1 MTEERICRK
10 DDESLYQPQIHS
22 RNIKLLYVIKQET
35 GIPMTVLVDRAVRD
49 LVESYDAEFDLQE
62 ESVDDSTPVETWED
76 ICEYRKL
83 LNQLDYL
90 RYLGELEKIK
100 KYE

>member
-1 MTEERICRK
+1 MSVERICRK

-22 RNIKLLYVIKQET
+22 KNIKLLYSIKQET
-35 GIPMTVLVDRAVRD
+35 GIPMTVLVDRAVRE

-62 ESVDDSTPVETWED
+62 ELVDDMTLAETWED
-76 ICEYRKL
+76 ICEIRKL

-90 RYLGELEKIK
+90 KYLGELEKIK
-100 KYE
+100 SHE